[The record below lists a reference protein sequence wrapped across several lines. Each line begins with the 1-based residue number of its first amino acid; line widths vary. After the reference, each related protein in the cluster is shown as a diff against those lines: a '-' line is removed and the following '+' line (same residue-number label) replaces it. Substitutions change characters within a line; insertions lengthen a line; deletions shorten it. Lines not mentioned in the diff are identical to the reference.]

1 VSYPDDA
8 DAEVTESRMLVH
20 RSTGREAEVDVCIE
34 GTVGGE
40 RVIVS
45 VECTDRARRA
55 DVGWIDAMHGK
66 HDSLPTNQLVLA
78 SRSGFTK
85 EALIKANARGILTV
99 SLQEERSAKKEAGL
113 LIERIRE
120 PLPTCRLANTNQGGS
135 ALNASDVHYAQGA
148 QALTGRVRG
157 DIGPGKEGWGDTR
170 S

>member
-1 VSYPDDA
+1 
-8 DAEVTESRMLVH
+8 
-20 RSTGREAEVDVCIE
+20 
-34 GTVGGE
+34 
-40 RVIVS
+40 
-45 VECTDRARRA
+45 
-55 DVGWIDAMHGK
+55 MHGK